1 MQYTKLD
8 KDTEYSIEERPA
20 GFRISVIHSRYQFIP
35 DASEVRHACR
45 TTVSSLAYD
54 VAARR
59 GRRIRPLSEDRI
71 RVDTARNILNGV
83 SSCSAGATAEY
94 E

>member
-1 MQYTKLD
+1 VLEKTRGALCLGWRAVFLAIPLLTACATAAPHSAEQYTKLD

-45 TTVSSLAYD
+45 TTVSSLA
-54 VAARR
+54 
-59 GRRIRPLSEDRI
+59 
-71 RVDTARNILNGV
+71 
-83 SSCSAGATAEY
+83 
-94 E
+94 